1 MVAQPSV
8 SALLKRSRAHHDAK
22 RKLANKSTPNYPKA
36 EAEITNALD
45 LRLQAHALDPNH
57 LDPEWA
63 NDVVPHDALVDWF
76 RLYPTIP

>member
-1 MVAQPSV
+1 MAQPSV

-22 RKLANKSTPNYPKA
+22 RKLANKTTPNYPKA
-36 EAEITNALD
+36 EAEIVNALD

-63 NDVVPHDALVDWF
+63 NDAIPHDELVTF
-76 RLYPTIP
+76 YERYPLIP